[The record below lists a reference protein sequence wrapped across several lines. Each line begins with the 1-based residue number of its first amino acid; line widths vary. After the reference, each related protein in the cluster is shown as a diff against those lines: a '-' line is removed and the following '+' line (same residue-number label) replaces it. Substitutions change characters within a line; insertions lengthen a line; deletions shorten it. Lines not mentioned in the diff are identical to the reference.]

1 MFGGEETWEWL
12 LVVRC
17 EEVHDTTV
25 EARRLLGIKIE
36 WIGRVVVKE
45 GFSREDNIFTKL
57 LN

>member
-45 GFSREDNIFTKL
+45 EIGWKVTYI
-57 LN
+57 